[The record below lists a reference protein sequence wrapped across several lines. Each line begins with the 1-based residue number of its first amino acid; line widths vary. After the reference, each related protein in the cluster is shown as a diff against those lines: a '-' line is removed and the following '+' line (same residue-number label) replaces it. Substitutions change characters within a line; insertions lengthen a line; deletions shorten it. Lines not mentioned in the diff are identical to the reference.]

1 VNPEMLDLIDVT
13 DPVVGQV
20 QVLQGG
26 FPLQALYASD
36 EVVVQVE
43 SLKGFGI
50 CWKALDLFNF
60 VEGQDKGVQIDEF
73 V

>member
-1 VNPEMLDLIDVT
+1 MLDLIDVT

-26 FPLQALYASD
+26 FPLQALDASD

-43 SLKGFGI
+43 SLEGFGI
-50 CWKALDLFNF
+50 SGEALDLLNF
-60 VEGQDKGVQIDEF
+60 IEGQDKGV
-73 V
+73 

>member
-1 VNPEMLDLIDVT
+1 MNPEVLDLIDVT

-26 FPLQALYASD
+26 FPLQALDASD

-50 CWKALDLFNF
+50 RWEALNLLDF
-60 VEGQDKGVQIDEF
+60 VEGED
-73 V
+73 

>member
-1 VNPEMLDLIDVT
+1 VYPEVLDLIDVT

-26 FPLQALYASD
+26 FPLQSLDASD

-43 SLKGFGI
+43 SFKGFGI
-50 CWKALDLFNF
+50 RWEALDLLNL